1 MSVPTYGGPDDD
13 DLDPAPVGTP
23 DLDHLWRVWAAYRV
37 AAEHVGL
44 APDLKARW
52 RISLG
57 DNAILRRLT
66 PRLGGP
72 ATMLFDV
79 TNLRWTLF
87 GEPVEI
93 TPKATYPELVIV
105 CDRRR

>member
-1 MSVPTYGGPDDD
+1 MSAPTYGGPDDD
-13 DLDPAPVGTP
+13 DLDPVGTP
-23 DLDHLWRVWAAYRV
+23 DLDHLWQVWAAYRV

-44 APDLKARW
+44 APNLKARW
-52 RISLG
+52 RVSPG
-57 DNAILRRLT
+57 DHAILRRMRS
-66 PRLGGP
+66 RLGGP
-72 ATMLFDV
+72 ATMPISV
-79 TNLRWTLF
+79 TDLQWTLF